1 MKTIQQIIKEMD
13 PIDIEKAYYA
23 EYPIRLW
30 EINNHKKIFFHSK
43 GLIYKWNRIFHFK
56 I

>member
-23 EYPIRLW
+23 EYPDVRC
-30 EINNHKKIFFHSK
+30 
-43 GLIYKWNRIFHFK
+43 YT
-56 I
+56 

>member
-30 EINNHKKIFFHSK
+30 EIKNHDEMTIKE
-43 GLIYKWNRIFHFK
+43 
-56 I
+56 

>member
-13 PIDIEKAYYA
+13 PIDIVKAYYA

-30 EINNHKKIFFHSK
+30 EIKNHDEMTIKE
-43 GLIYKWNRIFHFK
+43 
-56 I
+56 